1 MKYDAEGRPVILYL
15 TTSGYVAGPAGGT
28 RTWRTARWTGMEWVI
43 RDVAVSDHNYDHGS
57 LYLEEDGG
65 WRVVAPL
72 AAGAQP
78 YMTGGDVVVLHSED
92 QGLTW
97 VQESAIASAAGRS
110 ASYVRGPFAAH
121 PDFYALWADGDTRQ
135 ASASSIY
142 FATQKGAVFRLPAS
156 MGEQRVRPERAVAAT
171 VLHAIPLQQ
180 RFRGAGL
187 ARAGETVRLGGK

>member
-1 MKYDAEGRPVILYL
+1 VILYL
-15 TTSGYVAGPAGGT
+15 TTGSYVAGPAGGT
-28 RTWRTARWTGMEWVI
+28 RTWRTARWTGSEWVI

-72 AAGAQP
+72 AAGSQP
-78 YMTGGDVVVLHSED
+78 YMTGGDVVVLRSQD

-97 VQESAIASAAGRS
+97 VQESSIASAAGRT

-135 ASASSIY
+135 LSHSSIY
-142 FATQKGAVFRLPAS
+142 FATQKGEVFRLPSS
-156 MGEQRVRPERAVAAT
+156 MGDVRARPERAVSPTA
-171 VLHAIPLQQ
+171 LNAIPLRQ
-180 RFRGAGL
+180 RFRGVGA
-187 ARAGETVRLGGK
+187 ARGGEPVRLSGK